1 MNNTNP
7 DEELKSLRKEL
18 ETEKELRRK
27 AEQENAAKDK
37 QIAEKELE
45 AEYWK
50 KRSAKNEQIIA
61 RAKNISPISRVSLP
75 RVKRLCE
82 SACLDVEKVEGGYQ
96 MSFGFTLKRFFKK
109 LSHIFDILILDNW
122 YLSDIFKPDFFAPN
136 KYGYV
141 PPNSSFNNS
150 VENSSDDCSSEP
162 ISVLKKK
169 VASVGSLTTSV
180 IHEVISSVVGGT
192 RRLAETVDKYGDIV
206 SQKLSST
213 PFADSYTD
221 ETLNQVQNSY
231 DTWDESLDDFS
242 PA

>member
-1 MNNTNP
+1 MLNTN
-7 DEELKSLRKEL
+7 DDNEELERLRKEL
-18 ETEKELRRK
+18 EAERELRRK
-27 AEQENAAKDK
+27 A
-37 QIAEKELE
+37 ELE

-50 KRSAKNEQIIA
+50 KRDAKNSEIIA
-61 RAKNISPISRVSLP
+61 RAKNIASVSRPSLP

-96 MSFGFTLKRFFKK
+96 LSFGFTLKRVFKK
-109 LSHIFDILILDNW
+109 LSHIFDILVLNNW

-150 VENSSDDCSSEP
+150 LENSDECSSEP
-162 ISVLKKK
+162 ISELKKK
-169 VASVGSLTTSV
+169 VATVGSLTTSV
-180 IHEVISSVVGGT
+180 IHEVISSVLGGT
-192 RRLAETVDKYGDIV
+192 QRLAKTVDKYGDIV
-206 SQKLSST
+206 SQKLSSV

-221 ETLNQVQNSY
+221 ETLNQAQNSY

>member
-1 MNNTNP
+1 MLNTND
-7 DEELKSLRKEL
+7 DEELERLRKEL
-18 ETEKELRRK
+18 EAEKEKSRK
-27 AEQENAAKDK
+27 AE
-37 QIAEKELE
+37 IE

-50 KRSAKNEQIIA
+50 KRNAKNEEKIA
-61 RAKNISPISRVSLP
+61 RAKNISPVSRASLP

-82 SACLDVEKVEGGYQ
+82 SACLDVEKVGGGYQ
-96 MSFGFTLKRFFKK
+96 LSFGFTFKRLFKK
-109 LSHIFDILILDNW
+109 LSHIFDILVLDNW

-150 VENSSDDCSSEP
+150 VENSSDDSSDEP

-169 VASVGSLTTSV
+169 LANVSSLTTV
-180 IHEVISSVVGGT
+180 AVHEVISAVLGGS
-192 RRLAETVDKYGDIV
+192 RQLVEKVDKYGHIV

-221 ETLNQVQNSY
+221 ETLNQAQNSY
-231 DTWDESLDDFS
+231 DIWDESLDDFS

>member
-1 MNNTNP
+1 MNTTN
-7 DEELKSLRKEL
+7 DDSKEL
-18 ETEKELRRK
+18 ERLCKELEAEKEKSRK
-27 AEQENAAKDK
+27 A
-37 QIAEKELE
+37 ELE

-50 KRSAKNEQIIA
+50 KRSVKNEEIIS
-61 RAKNISPISRVSLP
+61 RAKNISPVSRASLP

-96 MSFGFTLKRFFKK
+96 LSFGFTFKRLFKK

-150 VENSSDDCSSEP
+150 VENSDESSDESSDQP
-162 ISVLKKK
+162 LSVLKKK
-169 VASVGSLTTSV
+169 LASVGSLTTLAV
-180 IHEVISSVVGGT
+180 HEVISSVFGGS
-192 RRLAETVDKYGDIV
+192 RQLVEKVDKYGHTV
-206 SQKLSST
+206 SQKFSST

-221 ETLNQVQNSY
+221 ETLNQAQNSY
-231 DTWDESLDDFS
+231 DIGNESFDDFS

>member
-1 MNNTNP
+1 MNTIN
-7 DEELKSLRKEL
+7 DDKDREIERLR
-18 ETEKELRRK
+18 
-27 AEQENAAKDK
+27 QENAAKDK
-37 QIAEKELE
+37 QLAEKDAEIKRAEQE

-50 KRSAKNEQIIA
+50 KRNAKNDEIIA
-61 RAKNISPISRVSLP
+61 RAKNISPISRASLP

-82 SACLDVEKVEGGYQ
+82 AACLDVEKVEGGYQ
-96 MSFGFTLKRFFKK
+96 LSFGFTFKRLFKK
-109 LSHIFDILILDNW
+109 LSYIFDILILDNW

-150 VENSSDDCSSEP
+150 VDNSDESSSEP

-169 VASVGSLTTSV
+169 LTNVGSLTTV
-180 IHEVISSVVGGT
+180 AVHEVISAVLGGT
-192 RRLAETVDKYGDIV
+192 RQLVGKVDKYGDLV

-221 ETLNQVQNSY
+221 ETLNQAQNSS
-231 DTWDESLDDFS
+231 DIWNESLDDFS

>member
-1 MNNTNP
+1 MDNTN
-7 DEELKSLRKEL
+7 DDDLRKEN
-18 ETEKELRRK
+18 ERLR
-27 AEQENAAKDK
+27 QENAAKD
-37 QIAEKELE
+37 QVIAEKDAQIER
-45 AEYWK
+45 AEQEIEYRK
-50 KRSAKNEQIIA
+50 QRERKQAEIIA
-61 RAKNISPISRVSLP
+61 RAKNISPVSRVSLP

-150 VENSSDDCSSEP
+150 NSVENSSEDGSSEP

-169 VASVGSLTTSV
+169 LASVGSLTTLAV
-180 IHEVISSVVGGT
+180 HEVINAVLGGT
-192 RRLAETVDKYGDIV
+192 RQLVETVDKYGQTV
-206 SQKLSST
+206 SEKLSST

-221 ETLNQVQNSY
+221 ETLNQAQNSY
-231 DTWDESLDDFS
+231 DAWDESLDDFS

>member
-1 MNNTNP
+1 MANTN
-7 DEELKSLRKEL
+7 DDDLKKENERLRQLNEAKDKVIA
-18 ETEKELRRK
+18 EKDAQIER
-27 AEQENAAKDK
+27 AEQEIEYRK
-37 QIAEKELE
+37 QREKKQAE
-45 AEYWK
+45 
-50 KRSAKNEQIIA
+50 IIA

-162 ISVLKKK
+162 ISELKKK

-180 IHEVISSVVGGT
+180 IHEVITSVFGGSQ
-192 RRLAETVDKYGDIV
+192 RLAQIVDKYGDIV
-206 SQKLSST
+206 SRKLPSI
-213 PFADSYTD
+213 PFVDSYTD
-221 ETLNQVQNSY
+221 ETLNQAQNSY
-231 DTWDESLDDFS
+231 DTWDESLDGFS

>member
-1 MNNTNP
+1 MISTNE
-7 DEELKSLRKEL
+7 DKDKEIERLRQEV

-27 AEQENAAKDK
+27 AE
-37 QIAEKELE
+37 LE

-50 KRSAKNEQIIA
+50 KRNAKNEEKIA
-61 RAKNISPISRVSLP
+61 RAKNISPVSRASLP

-96 MSFGFTLKRFFKK
+96 LSFGFTFKRLFKK
-109 LSHIFDILILDNW
+109 LSHIFDILVLDNW

-150 VENSSDDCSSEP
+150 VENRDDSSSEP
-162 ISVLKKK
+162 ISALKKK
-169 VASVGSLTTSV
+169 LASVGSLTTV
-180 IHEVISSVVGGT
+180 AVHEVISAVLGGT
-192 RRLAETVDKYGDIV
+192 RQLVGKVDKYGDLV
-206 SQKLSST
+206 SEKLSST

-221 ETLNQVQNSY
+221 ETLNQAQNSY
-231 DTWDESLDDFS
+231 DTCDESLDDFS